1 MKTLL
6 LAAAAVLSI
15 GAASAYAGDGDG
27 ASANTQFTLFAGQ
40 QPTVANLP
48 KSANLTAQQDPAIHT
63 YITRHSTGTWLFP
76 PASGVGG

>member
-1 MKTLL
+1 MKTLF

-15 GAASAYAGDGDG
+15 GAGSAYAGDGDG

-48 KSANLTAQQDPAIHT
+48 KSANLTAQQGPAIHT